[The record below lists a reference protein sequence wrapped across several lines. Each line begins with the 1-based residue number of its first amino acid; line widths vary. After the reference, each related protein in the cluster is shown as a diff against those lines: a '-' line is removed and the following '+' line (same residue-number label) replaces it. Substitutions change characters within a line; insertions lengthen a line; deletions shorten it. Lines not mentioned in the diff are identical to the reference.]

1 MAEEIQNKKEVKE
14 RINFLKGKGMY
25 TPECAFCG
33 TGFDKYLIDTT
44 LREID
49 GVKHV
54 RLFCARCG
62 HSLFLDYNV
71 LMGIIKPEGE
81 KENGKED
88 KTDA

>member
-14 RINFLKGKGMY
+14 RINSLKGKGMWGQD
-25 TPECAFCG
+25 CAFCG
-33 TGFDKYLIDTT
+33 TDFDKYLIDTT

-49 GVKHV
+49 GVKYV

-62 HSLFLDYNV
+62 CSLFLDYNV

-88 KTDA
+88 KAEA